1 VNEATVTDAEHSDLK
16 EQLRHSQEQLNRLEQ
31 EREKLERAML
41 ERDEYKKL
49 YELVMLELERLR
61 RHVFGRKAETVDPN
75 QVQLALACVAPEIAK
90 ESPPSGATPS
100 QAPGDAKPK
109 KKITPHGRKPLPEHL
124 PVERIEITP
133 AQLGGEDAGDYVKI
147 GEEISETIEWRSA
160 SFVRLQVVRGK
171 YVLKGSGGL
180 GETEIVIAPLPTKPI
195 EKGLAGPGLLA
206 RVAVNKY
213 CDHLPLHR
221 QEGILAREG
230 LDLSRSTLCDWV
242 RQCHELCKHVVEA
255 MWEDA
260 LRSDYV
266 AVDATGVLVQA
277 QEKCRRGH
285 FWVLCSDNDHV
296 LFRYS
301 RRHNRQTVSELLGSY
316 KGYIQ
321 ADAATV
327 YDFLFLEDG
336 CTEVGCWSHARR
348 RFFDALS
355 TDKERAL
362 VALGFIRELYRID
375 KEMREM
381 KSGKLKHRARERRK
395 RAGPVLEKFFEW
407 ADATAFEVL
416 PESPIGKAI
425 TYLRNQREAL
435 CRFLDDARL
444 RLDNNRSERE
454 LRREAVGRKNWIF
467 VGSDDGALWN
477 ATFVSLFASCQHMGI
492 EPWAYLRDILCLLP
506 NWPRSRALELS
517 PKLWK
522 QTSQQAETQQLLAC
536 NVFREATLAPR

>member
-1 VNEATVTDAEHSDLK
+1 MATCDAQNDLEEK
-16 EQLRHSQEQLNRLEQ
+16 LQLAQERVCTLERD
-31 EREKLERAML
+31 REKLERAIL

-61 RHVFGRKAETVDPN
+61 RHVFGRKAESVDPR
-75 QVQLALACVAPEIAK
+75 QIQLAFAGVAPELAA
-90 ESPPSGATPS
+90 E
-100 QAPGDAKPK
+100 APAEGPAPAAASTAPRK
-109 KKITPHGRKPLPEHL
+109 KKSKPHGRKPLPEHL

-133 AQLGGEDAGDYVKI
+133 AELSGEDAGDYVKI
-147 GEEISETIEWRSA
+147 GEETSETIEWRGG

-171 YVLKGSGGL
+171 YVRKGSATGD
-180 GETEIVIAPLPTKPI
+180 EARVVVAPAPTKPI

-206 RVAVNKY
+206 RVMVNKF

-221 QEGILAREG
+221 QEQIFAREG

-242 RQCHELCKHVVEA
+242 RQCHELGKHVVEA

-260 LRSDYV
+260 LLSDYV
-266 AVDATGVLVQA
+266 AVDATGVLVQ
-277 QEKCRRGH
+277 QKEKCRRGH
-285 FWVLCSDNDHV
+285 FWVLCSENDHV

-327 YDFLFLEDG
+327 YDFLFMEEG

-355 TDKERAL
+355 TDRERAL
-362 VALGFIRELYRID
+362 VALGFIRKLYRID
-375 KEMREM
+375 REMREM
-381 KSGKLKHRARERRK
+381 KSEKPKRRARERRK

-407 ADATAFEVL
+407 ADATALEVL

-425 TYLRNQREAL
+425 TYQRNQREAL

-454 LRREAVGRKNWIF
+454 LRREAVGRKNWMF

-506 NWPRSRALELS
+506 DWPRSRVLELS
-517 PKLWK
+517 PKFWK
-522 QTSQQAETQQLLAC
+522 QTCQQAETQQILAC
-536 NVFREATLAPR
+536 NVFRGATLVPR

>member
-1 VNEATVTDAEHSDLK
+1 METSGAENDLEEK
-16 EQLRHSQEQLNRLEQ
+16 LRLSQERVCSLEQ
-31 EREKLERAML
+31 DREKLERAVL

-61 RHVFGRKAETVDPN
+61 RHVFGRKAESVDPR
-75 QVQLALACVAPEIAK
+75 QIQLAFAGVAPEFAA
-90 ESPPSGATPS
+90 EAPAEAPTPAAAS
-100 QAPGDAKPK
+100 TAPRK
-109 KKITPHGRKPLPEHL
+109 KKSRPHGRKPLPEHL

-133 AQLGGEDAGDYVKI
+133 AELSGEDAGDYVKI
-147 GEEISETIEWRSA
+147 GEETSETIEWRGG
-160 SFVRLQVVRGK
+160 SFVRLQLVRGK
-171 YVLKGSGGL
+171 YARKGSAAGD
-180 GETEIVIAPLPTKPI
+180 ETRVVVAPPPTKPI

-206 RVAVNKY
+206 RVMVNKF

-221 QEGILAREG
+221 QEQIFAREG

-242 RQCHELCKHVVEA
+242 RQCHELGKHVVEA

-260 LRSDYV
+260 LLSDYV
-266 AVDATGVLVQA
+266 AVDATGVLVQ
-277 QEKCRRGH
+277 QKEKCRRGH
-285 FWVLCSDNDHV
+285 FWVLCSENDHV

-327 YDFLFLEDG
+327 YDFLFMEEG

-355 TDKERAL
+355 TDRERAL
-362 VALGFIRELYRID
+362 VALGFIRKLYRID
-375 KEMREM
+375 REMREM
-381 KSGKLKHRARERRK
+381 KSEKPKRRARERRK

-407 ADATAFEVL
+407 ADATALEVL

-425 TYLRNQREAL
+425 TYQRNQREAL

-454 LRREAVGRKNWIF
+454 LRREAVGRKNWMF

-506 NWPRSRALELS
+506 DWPRSRVLELS
-517 PKLWK
+517 PKFWK
-522 QTSQQAETQQLLAC
+522 QTCQQAETQQILAC
-536 NVFREATLAPR
+536 NVFRGATLVPR